1 MDAQPQRRQNR
12 RHRLQ
17 LLGAGALLLVA
28 GGVLGGLIAHNVS
41 VSAARPPAPAR
52 AGTAPTISTAP
63 AAVASALDEA
73 REQAINRVSPA
84 IVEVQNVGVG
94 LGSGI
99 ILRQD
104 GYIVTNDH
112 VVANGT
118 HYAVM
123 LPNGATLTAHVVGT
137 DPNDDLAV
145 VKIAAQHLPTAT
157 LGNSAAVQVGQ
168 SVVALGNPLGIVGTA
183 TGGLVSAL
191 DRTVNEGKGGGQI
204 LGAIQ
209 TSAAI
214 NPGNSGGALLDLSGR
229 VIGVPTLTAIDPEF
243 NSPANG
249 VGFAIPAST
258 VQRIVPQL
266 IQYGRV
272 LNSGR
277 PYLGIQHATV
287 TPALQRQYHLPVS
300 SGVLVAGLAAH
311 GPAQQA
317 GLTPGDVIVT
327 FNATAITSYDD
338 LLTALANEQPGERV
352 RVSVVHPSGQ
362 HQTYTITLSQLPIN
376 GNGYD

>member
-1 MDAQPQRRQNR
+1 MNAHPQRRQNR

-73 REQAINRVSPA
+73 REQAISRVRPA

-99 ILRQD
+99 ILRSD

-112 VVANGT
+112 VVANGSRYT
-118 HYAVM
+118 VT
-123 LPNGATLTAHVVGT
+123 LPNG
-137 DPNDDLAV
+137 
-145 VKIAAQHLPTAT
+145 
-157 LGNSAAVQVGQ
+157 
-168 SVVALGNPLGIVGTA
+168 
-183 TGGLVSAL
+183 
-191 DRTVNEGKGGGQI
+191 
-204 LGAIQ
+204 
-209 TSAAI
+209 
-214 NPGNSGGALLDLSGR
+214 
-229 VIGVPTLTAIDPEF
+229 PTLTA
-243 NSPANG
+243 
-249 VGFAIPAST
+249 
-258 VQRIVPQL
+258 RIVPQI

-272 LNSGR
+272 LHSGR
-277 PYLGIQHATV
+277 PYLGIVHATV
-287 TPALQRQYHLPVS
+287 TATLQKQYHLPVS

-327 FNATAITSYDD
+327 FNATAITSYND

-362 HQTYTITLSQLPIN
+362 HQTYTITLGQLPIN